1 MLLTGTVCL
10 AQEKMT
16 EKQVMKESHI
26 DFSRQYIYFT
36 LHGLIEIDGHIFKN
50 DTCKCPIIYQAT
62 LDGITIIDTCI
73 KVEYVHRKCNVKDC
87 NIIHLTKD
95 EPILIRDPYRY
106 FQVPDHI
113 DLNTHEI
120 GYDTIVWINPALD
133 MFKASILEHGIN
145 AVITKR
151 N

>member
-1 MLLTGTVCL
+1 MKTLLISILLCMSVIVQ
-10 AQEKMT
+10 AQQRMT

-73 KVEYVHRKCNVKDC
+73 KVKYVHRKCNVKGC
-87 NIIHLTKD
+87 KIIHLIKEEGPEDTYKSRGQ
-95 EPILIRDPYRY
+95 PFIQP
-106 FQVPDHI
+106 VDHI
-113 DLNTHEI
+113 DLTVPDRIH
-120 GYDTIVWINPALD
+120 P
-133 MFKASILEHGIN
+133 
-145 AVITKR
+145 
-151 N
+151 

>member
-1 MLLTGTVCL
+1 MKILLISILFCVSVITQ
-10 AQEKMT
+10 AQQRMT

-73 KVEYVHRKCNVKDC
+73 KVKYVHRKCNVKHC
-87 NIIHLTKD
+87 KIIHLTKETESEMID
-95 EPILIRDPYRY
+95 YRY
-106 FQVPDHI
+106 LPIIEPLLEHQLDLTVPDRIHQ
-113 DLNTHEI
+113 
-120 GYDTIVWINPALD
+120 
-133 MFKASILEHGIN
+133 
-145 AVITKR
+145 
-151 N
+151 